1 MEKEAKKEHGPGEFN
16 EEGTYVKDFDDFDAN
31 TQALIP
37 PLEYRMP
44 QDCKCDD
51 RDDDDALLSETT
63 LAQTSGDCP
72 HCDCDEDGDDETE
85 DEAEDET

>member
-1 MEKEAKKEHGPGEFN
+1 MEKEAKKKHGPGEFN

-44 QDCKCDD
+44 
-51 RDDDDALLSETT
+51 
-63 LAQTSGDCP
+63 
-72 HCDCDEDGDDETE
+72 
-85 DEAEDET
+85 